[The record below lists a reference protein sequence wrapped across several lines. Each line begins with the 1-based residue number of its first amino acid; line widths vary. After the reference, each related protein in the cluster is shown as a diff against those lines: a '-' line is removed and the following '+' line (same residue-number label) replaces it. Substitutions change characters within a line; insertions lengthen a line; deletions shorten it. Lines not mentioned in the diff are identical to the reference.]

1 MLKQT
6 VPSDAAKHV
15 FEKRKDKT
23 TTGLMSTMKKSSNY
37 LKKRKILQSYI
48 ILGIKY
54 DRSKMIGFREKL
66 KKQKNTVKR
75 KNTVN
80 SMLH

>member
-1 MLKQT
+1 MFL
-6 VPSDAAKHV
+6 
-15 FEKRKDKT
+15 EKRKDKI
-23 TTGLMSTMKKSSNY
+23 TTGLMSMMKKSSNY
-37 LKKRKILQSYI
+37 LKKRKILQSCI

-54 DRSKMIGFREKL
+54 DRSKIIGFREKL